1 MAARDRAATE
11 ARIVAAATAEFAE
24 HGLAGGRVDRIA
36 AAAVTNK
43 AQLYHYFGSKER
55 LFDTVFDRYV
65 ERNLTTAPLD
75 ARDLPGWATALYD
88 YYLQDP
94 VLVRLVVWAR
104 LERTPTGDL
113 FARTGGIDASVLAR
127 VAEAQRE
134 GILLDS
140 MRPIDI
146 FALTVAMAGT
156 WAQASITIAA
166 TPGDDAAEH
175 DRRRAALTAAV
186 GAAFCVGYRSPVT
199 AGAAPTSP

>member
-1 MAARDRAATE
+1 M
-11 ARIVAAATAEFAE
+11 
-24 HGLAGGRVDRIA
+24 
-36 AAAVTNK
+36 TNT

-65 ERNLTTAPLD
+65 ERNLAAAPLD
-75 ARDLPGWATALYD
+75 ARNLPGWATALYD

-113 FARTGGIDASVLAR
+113 FVRTGGIDASVLAR
-127 VAEAQRE
+127 VA
-134 GILLDS
+134 
-140 MRPIDI
+140 
-146 FALTVAMAGT
+146 
-156 WAQASITIAA
+156 
-166 TPGDDAAEH
+166 TPGDAAAEH

-186 GAAFCVGYRSPVT
+186 GAACCVGYRSPVT